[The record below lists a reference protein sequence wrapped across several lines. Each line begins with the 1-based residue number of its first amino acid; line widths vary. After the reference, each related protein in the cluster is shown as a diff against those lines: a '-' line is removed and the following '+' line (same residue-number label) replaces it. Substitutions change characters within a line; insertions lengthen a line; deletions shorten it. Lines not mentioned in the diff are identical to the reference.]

1 MEQTLSP
8 PRTRFFYGWVIVG
21 LAMLSMSFWFGVR
34 TTFSVFFVA
43 LIDYFHWSRAEAAGA
58 QSVAMLVY
66 MVMAPF
72 IGALV
77 DRIGP
82 RKTILPGIFLT
93 GLGFLLCTQIQ
104 SLFQF
109 YLFFGGIVGMGVTC
123 LSIAPYTVL
132 LAHWFERRRGTAN
145 GLASIGIGTGTLLFV
160 PFIQYLISFKGWP
173 FAYLIF
179 GLLVLMIPLPLNA
192 FFLRHTPKEMGLFSD
207 GKSSKTV
214 EEAELKKGS
223 QSGRVDSFSPA
234 RELRFQ
240 DILRSPRFWGL
251 LLFPSLVSFG
261 VYFII
266 VHHVKYLADLG
277 VDKIRAASLFAGV
290 GALSVGFRFFWGW
303 FSDRKGREMAFSLG
317 MICLTLGILFLLL
330 FQTMRITALLYLF
343 AACFGSGWGATA
355 PLFMSISADLYK
367 GRNFGWIY
375 GTLEGV
381 LGMGAALGAYMGGVI
396 FDRTGS
402 YFWAFILIILF
413 NLVSIL
419 LVWLVAPGKFRGTHL
434 LPP

>member
-1 MEQTLSP
+1 MKSGK
-8 PRTRFFYGWVIVG
+8 FYYGWVIVG

-43 LIDYFHWSRAEAAGA
+43 LIDHFHWSRADTAGA
-58 QSVAMLVY
+58 QSIAMVVY
-66 MVMAPF
+66 MIMAPI
-72 IGALV
+72 IGTLV
-77 DRIGP
+77 DRLGP

-109 YLFFGGIVGMGVTC
+109 YLFFGGIVGMGITC

-132 LAHWFERRRGTAN
+132 LAHWFERRRGTAY

-173 FAYLIF
+173 FAYLVF
-179 GLLVLMIPLPLNA
+179 GLLVFVIPLPLNA
-192 FFLRHTPKEMGLFSD
+192 FLLRHTPKEMGLFPD
-207 GKSSKTV
+207 GGSSKTV
-214 EEAELKKGS
+214 EEIELEKGS
-223 QSGRVDSFSPA
+223 QTGRVDSSSPA
-234 RELRFQ
+234 GEMRFQ
-240 DILRSPRFWGL
+240 DILRNPRFWCL

-266 VHHVKYLADLG
+266 VHHVKYLTDLG
-277 VDKIRAASLFAGV
+277 VGKIWAASLFAGA
-290 GALSVGFRFFWGW
+290 GAMSVGSRFFWGW
-303 FSDRKGREMAFSLG
+303 FSDRRGREMAFTLG
-317 MICLTLGILFLLL
+317 MICLTLGILSLLL
-330 FQTMRITALLYLF
+330 FQTMRMTALLYLF
-343 AACFGSGWGATA
+343 AAFFGSGWGATA

-381 LGMGAALGAYMGGVI
+381 LGMGAALGAYVGGVI
-396 FDRTGS
+396 FDRMGN
-402 YFWAFILIILF
+402 YFWAFILIIIF
-413 NLVSIL
+413 NLVSML
-419 LVWLVAPGKFRGTHL
+419 LVWLVAPRKFRGTHPVL
-434 LPP
+434 